1 MLSEW
6 YVVLTNS
13 ICLNIRMKILSFFLS
28 LQIQQK
34 EKKTVLNLNNDD
46 DDAIRYVHLIPNVE

>member
-1 MLSEW
+1 
-6 YVVLTNS
+6 
-13 ICLNIRMKILSFFLS
+13 MKILSFFLS